1 MRSLASA
8 FFAVVASTSL
18 QAVLSSSVS
27 VSTASGFEIVG
38 RRASTSLTDSFLGI
52 PYADVVERF
61 GPSVPRL
68 DPTTSSSLNAT
79 AFGPICHIVDIPGWP
94 VDPRPRSENCL
105 SLNIWRPVGAENLPV
120 MVWIHGG
127 GFVWGSGSEELS
139 DGTNLAKEQEMV
151 VVTLNYRLGVL
162 GNLAAGPDGA
172 GGMEGIRDQI
182 HALQWVREMISS
194 FGGDPENVTIFGESA
209 GSISACVLNVIPSAA
224 GLFRRA
230 IFQSG
235 TCVSAPSQL
244 WAPKVGAASTATLLE
259 RAGVAAVSD
268 LGNFTTEEIIRLS
281 NFGPMNSSAFGWPI
295 ADKSLLP
302 RDPRDVY
309 GDPLGGGNAADL
321 LLGATSYDDPWL
333 LVLLPQQYI
342 EMASQFESSVSNLF
356 SETYGSA
363 AVEAAVAAYSPALH
377 YDNNNVR
384 ALAQMTG
391 DYWFRCPTRE
401 VAAMAAGAVSGN
413 VYLYNYAHLSRGEM
427 SYATVLA
434 ARVEDDSWA
443 SHGSEITFVFGNLV
457 NSATLAYAPNYV
469 PTAAEL
475 QLRAEMMKSWG
486 NFARTGNPNGDR
498 PTDDPQYWAAVP
510 KILPSFSD
518 AATEVSTYVWG
529 TEGGNMSP
537 AQEKMV
543 QCSAMPEMM
552 SLRSEDGL
560 SPSATSSTHT
570 MKRSFGTSAI
580 MVMVAGF
587 LLLAGGY

>member
-1 MRSLASA
+1 MRSFVSA

-27 VSTASGFEIVG
+27 VSTASGLEIIG
-38 RRASTSLTDSFLGI
+38 RRASDSLTDSFLGI

-68 DPTTSSSLNAT
+68 GPAVSSSLNAT
-79 AFGPICHIVDIPGWP
+79 TFGPICPSIDLDGIP
-94 VDPRPRSENCL
+94 VDPQPRSENCL

-127 GFVWGSGSEELS
+127 GFIFGSGSDEWY

-151 VVTLNYRLGVL
+151 VVTLNYRLGVF
-162 GNLAAGPDGA
+162 GYLAAGPDGA

-209 GSISACVLNVIPSAA
+209 GSISICALNAIPSAA

-230 IFQSG
+230 ILQSG
-235 TCVSAPSQL
+235 PCVTAPTQL
-244 WAPKVGAASTATLLE
+244 WAPKVGAASTATLLK

-268 LGNFTTEEIIRLS
+268 LGHFTTEEIIRLS

-309 GDPLGGGNAADL
+309 GDPLGGNAADL
-321 LLGATSYDDPWL
+321 LLGATSYDDAWL
-333 LVLLPQQYI
+333 LLMLPQQYI

-356 SETYGSA
+356 YETYGSA
-363 AVEAAVAAYSPALH
+363 AVEAVVAAYSPALH
-377 YDNNNVR
+377 YDDNNVR

-413 VYLYNYAHLSRGEM
+413 VYLYNYAHLSRGDL

-434 ARVEDDSWA
+434 AGVEDDSWA
-443 SHGSEITFVFGNLV
+443 SHGSELTFVFGNLV
-457 NSATLAYAPNYV
+457 NSVTLAYAPNYV

-475 QLRAEMMKSWG
+475 ELRAEMMTSWG

-498 PTDDPQYWAAVP
+498 PTDDPRYWAAVP
-510 KILPSFSD
+510 KILPSYSD

-537 AQEKMV
+537 TQEKMV

-560 SPSATSSTHT
+560 SPSAASSTHT
-570 MKRSFGTSAI
+570 MKRSFGTSTI